1 MNVQPQVPILWVE
14 ELLPL
19 LGVAPQGEGLPAPA
33 APAEDGVSAQTSPQD
48 FSRSPASQMW
58 SWVRAR
64 VTHPQVSS
72 WG

>member
-1 MNVQPQVPILWVE
+1 MNVQPQVPIVWVE
-14 ELLPL
+14 ELLPP
-19 LGVAPQGEGLPAPA
+19 LGVAPQGEGLPAPT
-33 APAEDGVSAQTSPQD
+33 EDGVSAQTSPQD
-48 FSRSPASQMW
+48 FSWSPASQIW